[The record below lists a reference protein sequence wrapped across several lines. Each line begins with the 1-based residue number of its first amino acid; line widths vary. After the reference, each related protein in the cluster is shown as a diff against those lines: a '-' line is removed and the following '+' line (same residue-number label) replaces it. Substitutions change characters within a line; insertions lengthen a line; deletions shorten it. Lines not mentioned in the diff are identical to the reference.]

1 VPGLSASR
9 TRVMLLVVCGPLL
22 GALGI
27 ATCPPPVAILLVLLY
42 GSVVAVGL
50 RAPQWITVA
59 AGLAAALAFAAV
71 RLRLAGI
78 QSDPMLVPA
87 AAPGSIDGVAFAD
100 AGLWASAVLGAWSLA
115 LSAVLALW
123 CSRGLP
129 TRKADQP
136 ALKLSLAGRSAPPVG
151 RDRAQW
157 VLAEAARGG
166 RMVTLGLVGIDAP
179 GDDDAEE
186 TDALPLPGK
195 GEESRLEAMSRL
207 DGVLRNRLPGDDLL
221 CEYGPWERLLILPDV
236 WAEDFRETAAQ
247 LVKAARQQVNRQVRV
262 ALITFPVDGQRAADP
277 LDYLERALEVCRAG
291 RTSVSVGRP
300 RVRPLT
306 PQGREQ
312 QVESA

>member
-1 VPGLSASR
+1 
-9 TRVMLLVVCGPLL
+9 
-22 GALGI
+22 
-27 ATCPPPVAILLVLLY
+27 
-42 GSVVAVGL
+42 
-50 RAPQWITVA
+50 
-59 AGLAAALAFAAV
+59 
-71 RLRLAGI
+71 
-78 QSDPMLVPA
+78 
-87 AAPGSIDGVAFAD
+87 
-100 AGLWASAVLGAWSLA
+100 
-115 LSAVLALW
+115 
-123 CSRGLP
+123 
-129 TRKADQP
+129 
-136 ALKLSLAGRSAPPVG
+136 
-151 RDRAQW
+151 
-157 VLAEAARGG
+157 
-166 RMVTLGLVGIDAP
+166 MVTLGLVGIDAP

-195 GEESRLEAMSRL
+195 GEESRLEAMGRL
-207 DGVLRNRLPGDDLL
+207 DSVLRNGLPGDDLL

-312 QVESA
+312 RVESA